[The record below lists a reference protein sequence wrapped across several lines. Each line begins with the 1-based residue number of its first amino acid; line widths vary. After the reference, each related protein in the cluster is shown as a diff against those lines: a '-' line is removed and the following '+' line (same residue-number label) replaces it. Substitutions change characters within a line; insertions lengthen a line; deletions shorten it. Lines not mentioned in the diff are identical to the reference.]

1 MERRGNSPAGGGAGR
16 AGGYPGLLDPD
27 PEGDFASLYLIRSS
41 TSFFYNDCNERMV
54 DILEMKTFQLKN
66 KLGMHARAAA
76 SFVRVAQKFR
86 ADIMIERNGQ
96 TVNGKSIL
104 GILTL
109 ACPMG
114 GMITVRADG
123 ADAPQALAELEALI
137 ENKFGEE

>member
-1 MERRGNSPAGGGAGR
+1 
-16 AGGYPGLLDPD
+16 
-27 PEGDFASLYLIRSS
+27 
-41 TSFFYNDCNERMV
+41 
-54 DILEMKTFQLKN
+54 MKTFKLKN

-76 SFVRVAQKFR
+76 SLVRVAQKHR
-86 ADIMIERNGQ
+86 AEIFIERNGQ

-114 GMITVRADG
+114 GMITVRAEG
-123 ADAPQALAELEALI
+123 SDAVESLAEIEALI